1 MMQKPWFKVFIWFVA
16 TFFFFLAAGIVISVF
31 RPGPSESDVMKF
43 MMGMMSAMENSMMG
57 VAMSIEGNSL
67 LRKVAILSNSIAVP
81 VVVISVVAGILIR
94 LWQRGDK
101 KNAG

>member
-16 TFFFFLAAGIVISVF
+16 TFFFFLAAGVVISVF

-43 MMGMMSAMENSMMG
+43 MMGMMSAMDNSMMG
-57 VAMSIEGNSL
+57 VAMSIEGNST
-67 LRKVAILSNSIAVP
+67 LSQVVTLANSIAVP
-81 VVVISVVAGILIR
+81 VVIVSVIAGVLIR

>member
-1 MMQKPWFKVFIWFVA
+1 MMQKPWFKVFIWFVT
-16 TFFFFLAAGIVISVF
+16 TFFFFLAAGVVISVF

-43 MMGMMSAMENSMMG
+43 MMGMMSAMDNSMMG
-57 VAMSIEGNSL
+57 VAMSIESNSP
-67 LRKVAILSNSIAVP
+67 LREVVTLANSIAVP
-81 VVVISVVAGILIR
+81 VIIVSVIAGVLIR